1 VIGSSEDHGPHK
13 FSYTLRGEQ
22 EIDLRLFGQDGL
34 SAPLLGR
41 YQFQESRLFIAF
53 NNNPDAKERPQNAT
67 MEDLDKDVAL
77 MIFEFVGAIDEDAA
91 AGSGK

>member
-1 VIGSSEDHGPHK
+1 
-13 FSYTLRGEQ
+13 
-22 EIDLRLFGQDGL
+22 
-34 SAPLLGR
+34 
-41 YQFQESRLFIAF
+41 
-53 NNNPDAKERPQNAT
+53 